1 VVVLEGISVRA
12 SGRSRRSATGN
23 YAGHAP
29 NTGMKHALDNEM
41 ADRPR
46 EMRCATG
53 KLTLL
58 HPHNE
63 DEHLTRELLALA
75 RLLVNCSQ

>member
-23 YAGHAP
+23 YAEHAP

-53 KLTLL
+53 KLTLS

-75 RLLVNCSQ
+75 RLLVSCSQ

>member
-12 SGRSRRSATGN
+12 SGHSRRSATGN
-23 YAGHAP
+23 YAEHAQ

-41 ADRPR
+41 ADGPR

-53 KLTLL
+53 KLMLL

-63 DEHLTRELLALA
+63 NEHLAREFLALA